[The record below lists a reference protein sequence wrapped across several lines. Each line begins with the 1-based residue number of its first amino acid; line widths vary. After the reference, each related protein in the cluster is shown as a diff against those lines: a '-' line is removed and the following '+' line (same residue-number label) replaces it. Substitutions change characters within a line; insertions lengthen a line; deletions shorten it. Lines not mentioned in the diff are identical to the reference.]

1 MSQEVFDSLSQSL
14 KEAGAILR
22 GETDDYRE
30 FKKESE
36 PQKRE
41 SNALAVCVETDDADL
56 LIVGKIYVIKILN
69 DKRIAVTDESG
80 ETVICPKDDFLIVEF
95 QPKIEKKLR
104 ELVTV

>member
-1 MSQEVFDSLSQSL
+1 MSQEVFDSLSQSV

-22 GETDDYRE
+22 GETDDYRKFE
-30 FKKESE
+30 KEAKT
-36 PQKRE
+36 QKTA
-41 SNALAVCVETDDADL
+41 SNALAVCIETDDAEL

-80 ETVICPKDDFLIVEF
+80 ETVVCPKDDFLIVEF

-104 ELVTV
+104 ELVAI